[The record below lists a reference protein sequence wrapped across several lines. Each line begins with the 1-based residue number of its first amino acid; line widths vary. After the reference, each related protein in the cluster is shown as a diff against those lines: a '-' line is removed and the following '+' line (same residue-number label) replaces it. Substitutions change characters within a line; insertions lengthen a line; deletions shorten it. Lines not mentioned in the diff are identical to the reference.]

1 MKFRLKNIFEHSLN
15 FANRQFVRIQWGY
28 AKVAVFVGIINS
40 VSLMVTALS
49 VSGLVAFTWVT
60 LLLLIVSALFTI
72 LLMIY
77 IMAKFGV
84 LQNET
89 KQTFDERMSN
99 LWKLQTEYQ
108 AVLIAYNLQ
117 PTEEL
122 KKRKEQL
129 ELKLFGKGN
138 NNSQ

>member
-1 MKFRLKNIFEHSLN
+1 MKINKSINSSVN
-15 FANRQFVRIQWGY
+15 FLNRQIVRIQWGY
-28 AKVAVFVGIINS
+28 AKVAAFVGIINS
-40 VSLMVTALS
+40 ISMMVTALA
-49 VSGLVAFTWVT
+49 VTGLVTFTWWI
-60 LLLLIVSALFTI
+60 LLILISSCLLSVLFV
-72 LLMIY
+72 IY
-77 IMAKFGV
+77 MMVKLGV

-138 NNSQ
+138 NNS

>member
-1 MKFRLKNIFEHSLN
+1 MKINKSINSSVN
-15 FANRQFVRIQWGY
+15 FLNRQIVRIQWGY
-28 AKVAVFVGIINS
+28 AKVAAFVGIINS
-40 VSLMVTALS
+40 ISMMVTALA
-49 VSGLVAFTWVT
+49 VTGLVTFTWWI
-60 LLLLIVSALFTI
+60 LLILISSCLLSVLFV
-72 LLMIY
+72 IY
-77 IMAKFGV
+77 MMVKLGV